1 MKITFESI
9 LKLYLVILMVI
20 SMMVTVDRLTEQT
33 SKPIVVDNDLNSTIL
48 LIKKGC
54 FFRSRYVRL

>member
-1 MKITFESI
+1 MKITFETI
-9 LKLYLVILMVI
+9 LKFYLVILMAI
-20 SMMVTVDRLTEQT
+20 SMMLITDRLTERS

-54 FFRSRYVRL
+54 FFHSRYEKL

>member
-20 SMMVTVDRLTEQT
+20 SMLVIADRLTEIT
-33 SKPIVVDNDLNSTIL
+33 SEPIVVDNNLNSTVL

-54 FFRSRYVRL
+54 FFRSRYVKL